1 MSKET
6 RPAFMLYASDWLA
19 GTADLTMEEK
29 GLFMDMLCQ
38 QWLRG
43 SLPNDLDKL
52 CRMFGG
58 HANRIA
64 IASILHKFC
73 ICEDGT
79 LHNAKLERVR
89 ESSRAAAEKR
99 SAVNSENAKKRWD
112 KRPLNDNQGQLS
124 LQDEEK
130 QEDAIRNA
138 IALRSESESIS
149 RNEYEIEDE
158 TRGVQGGNLPVPKF
172 DAVAAAKTFQFFY
185 RLKQG
190 KPIPLERA
198 FSQVLTEGFQR
209 LKIPYDET
217 AKRINVAAKEF
228 MEYHSG
234 LGTEIRHIPNPE
246 TWLND
251 GSWQVDWKAA
261 LETAKSQETQSKNSN
276 GNSTGS
282 KSAAKEYT
290 DAAIAHAKQSEL

>member
-64 IASILHKFC
+64 IASILHKFR

-89 ESSRAAAEKR
+89 ESSRAAAERR
-99 SAVNSENAKKRWD
+99 SAANSENAKKRWD

-130 QEDAIRNA
+130 QEDANRNA

-149 RNEYEIEDE
+149 RNEDEIEDK

-172 DAVAAAKTFQFFY
+172 DAVAAARAFQMAY

-190 KPIPLERA
+190 KPRPLETA
-198 FSQVLTEGFQR
+198 FAQCLARMYGRHGMPYPDAAALLNSSALDYMR
-209 LKIPYDET
+209 YHDKIGT
-217 AKRINVAAKEF
+217 ATQF
-228 MEYHSG
+228 
-234 LGTEIRHIPNPE
+234 IPNPE
-246 TWLND
+246 TWLD
-251 GSWQVDWKAA
+251 SDEWKTDWKAA
-261 LETAKSQETQSKNSN
+261 AQVARVEVSGQKNGGTPLEQLQKHNS
-276 GNSTGS
+276 
-282 KSAAKEYT
+282 E
-290 DAAIAHAKQSEL
+290 ISEEERKRLLGG